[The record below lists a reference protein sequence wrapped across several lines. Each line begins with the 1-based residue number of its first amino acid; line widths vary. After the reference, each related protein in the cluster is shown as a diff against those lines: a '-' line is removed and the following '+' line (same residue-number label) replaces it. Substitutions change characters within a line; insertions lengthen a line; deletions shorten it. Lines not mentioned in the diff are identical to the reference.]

1 MTHALELSHSFFKET
16 SVAGKYGKKC
26 QDCSVHRRKFST
38 AQSLIAAFWIKIWFE
53 KRATTKPSLL
63 HTDYY
68 QLPLAPKDRRCYCD
82 SKHLIFPKLQKK
94 WHSQRG
100 RCGNGAEAAS
110 PCRCVLV
117 LSCQAQCRVSFTTL
131 PPPPLN
137 NSPVIFW
144 ICDAW
149 LKELVTSHSIGWSRV
164 AKPSCTSA
172 VILVDTLPLPG
183 RLQTHGSFPSR

>member
-1 MTHALELSHSFFKET
+1 MSRLFSSQKKILNCSISHCCILNQNM
-16 SVAGKYGKKC
+16 VWKKGNH
-26 QDCSVHRRKFST
+26 QT
-38 AQSLIAAFWIKIWFE
+38 EPITYW
-53 KRATTKPSLL
+53 LL
-63 HTDYY
+63 PP
-68 QLPLAPKDRRCYCD
+68 PLAPKYLRCFCD
-82 SKHLIFPKLQKK
+82 STLKFFPNSKK
-94 WHSQRG
+94 VTFSKGEVWEWSW
-100 RCGNGAEAAS
+100 S
-110 PCRCVLV
+110 
-117 LSCQAQCRVSFTTL
+117 SFTVPMCPRTQL
-131 PPPPLN
+131 SSAMPRLFHNPPPPLN